1 VDGMPAFDV
10 KKHFPDRPSDKIADG
25 KYFKIFHRL
34 VSLIGVPLIIGL
46 ISWLAITA
54 LSVRDDVRD
63 IKNQITWELK
73 NIHEEDKNV
82 RAQLDL
88 LWNRVY
94 DIARRK

>member
-1 VDGMPAFDV
+1 
-10 KKHFPDRPSDKIADG
+10 
-25 KYFKIFHRL
+25 
-34 VSLIGVPLIIGL
+34 
-46 ISWLAITA
+46 
-54 LSVRDDVRD
+54 VRDDVRD